1 MTKRFDRVGEDN
13 LHTQTLAAIDP
24 DADSYEQLL
33 AVCRKLALPES
44 DCQEVFRRMV
54 FNILS
59 NNTDD
64 HHRNFSFVMRRDG
77 SWRLSPAY
85 DLNYI
90 YDIGYFDPDE
100 YHSLSI
106 RAKRSHITR
115 KDVTEFARD
124 NGIQN
129 PDAVIQDVVED
140 LKQFRAVALKNEVS
154 DGWIESVEQTI
165 MSHLKEWNEFED
177 YFSIICS

>member
-1 MTKRFDRVGEDN
+1 
-13 LHTQTLAAIDP
+13 
-24 DADSYEQLL
+24 
-33 AVCRKLALPES
+33 
-44 DCQEVFRRMV
+44 MV

-106 RAKRSHITR
+106 RANRSHFTR

-129 PDAVIQDVVED
+129 PDTVIQDVATA
-140 LKQFRAVALKNEVS
+140 LKQFRTVALKNEVS

-177 YFSIICS
+177 

>member
-1 MTKRFDRVGEDN
+1 M
-13 LHTQTLAAIDP
+13 HIQTLAAIDP
-24 DADSYEQLL
+24 QAESYEQLL

-44 DCQEVFRRMV
+44 DCQEVFRWMV

-90 YDIGYFDPDE
+90 HDIGYFNPDE

-129 PDAVIQDVVED
+129 PDAVIQEVATA

-165 MSHLKEWNEFED
+165 LNHLKEWNEFED

>member
-1 MTKRFDRVGEDN
+1 MTRMLIAMNNCWLSV
-13 LHTQTLAAIDP
+13 
-24 DADSYEQLL
+24 
-33 AVCRKLALPES
+33 ES
-44 DCQEVFRRMV
+44 SHSRSPIARRY
-54 FNILS
+54 S
-59 NNTDD
+59 E
-64 HHRNFSFVMRRDG
+64 G
-77 SWRLSPAY
+77 LSPAY
-85 DLNYI
+85 DLNYM
-90 YDIGYFDPDE
+90 YDIGYFNPDE
-100 YHSLSI
+100 YRSLSI

-129 PDAVIQDVVED
+129 PDAVIQDVATA

-154 DGWIESVEQTI
+154 DGWIESVEQTL